1 MSPVSTLV
9 LNILTLKES
18 AFLCEIF
25 IWVATQKVTL
35 MSLASQDVPITSLAI
50 SVQTTA
56 VSQGER
62 GGGC

>member
-1 MSPVSTLV
+1 
-9 LNILTLKES
+9 
-18 AFLCEIF
+18 
-25 IWVATQKVTL
+25 

-62 GGGC
+62 GGVVRGVVPHKLL